1 MPVQEVKGF
10 RRKTAYPIIIII
22 MELTGRDTKG

>member
-10 RRKTAYPIIIII
+10 RRKTAYPIII

>member
-10 RRKTAYPIIIII
+10 RRKTAYPIIII